1 MLPLLARMLK
11 MAGCR
16 AVSRRRIYNQQHH
29 PSQGP
34 TSSHRAWPSPLFHTA
49 SLWPGRAL
57 LVLQVLSKLLAY
69 LEAGELGL
77 HVLLLQM
84 QSCLSEEDSQ
94 RPQPKEGGDSDD
106 GVDPKRHA
114 LR

>member
-34 TSSHRAWPSPLFHTA
+34 TSSHRAWPSPLFH
-49 SLWPGRAL
+49 SLTLAKRAL

-84 QSCLSEEDSQ
+84 QSCLSEEDTQ